1 MSSQLRVPPLAGRE
15 ILGFPDQ
22 RAEHTR
28 TSDEAGLHHR
38 EEEKERHIET
48 GTMKAIDRPAI
59 RVVAAAAVAIGAM
72 FEAKVKVAAR
82 EGIDHHTTEAHP
94 VEK

>member
-1 MSSQLRVPPLAGRE
+1 MNSQSRVPPLAGRE

-28 TSDEAGLHHR
+28 TSDEAGLRHR

-48 GTMKAIDRPAI
+48 GTMKATDRPAMK
-59 RVVAAAAVAIGAM
+59 AAAAAAIGAVI
-72 FEAKVKVAAR
+72 EAEVKVAAR